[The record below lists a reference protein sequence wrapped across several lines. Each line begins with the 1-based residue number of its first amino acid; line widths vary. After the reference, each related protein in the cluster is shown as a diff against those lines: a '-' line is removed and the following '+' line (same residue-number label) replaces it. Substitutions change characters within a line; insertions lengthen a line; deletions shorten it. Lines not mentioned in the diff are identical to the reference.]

1 MFTSIIT
8 TLQNFIIEMPQL
20 QEKQKRELYAY
31 EITNELG
38 RMLSG
43 FRNFVKDNENDF
55 EEAEIEFYTLFK
67 DKINFEIKFY
77 QGRYN
82 SMFKGADIAERLKK
96 VVWSLSEHG
105 KRLGIYEPPASV
117 PQPKPAAKKAE
128 SALVAVDGAAPGE
141 KKQLSERDKKILES
155 ISVIESMLNDLKNL
169 VKQ

>member
-8 TLQNFIIEMPQL
+8 SLQNFIVEMPQL
-20 QEKQKRELYAY
+20 QDKQKRELYSY

-38 RMLSG
+38 RLLSG
-43 FRNFVKDNENDF
+43 FRNFVKDNDF

-67 DKINFEIKFY
+67 DKINYEIKFY

-96 VVWSLSEHG
+96 VVWSLTEHG
-105 KRLGIYEPPASV
+105 KRLGIYEPPAPV
-117 PQPKPAAKKAE
+117 PKLKKAE
-128 SALVAVDGAAPGE
+128 SAPVVVDGAATGE
-141 KKQLSERDKKILES
+141 KKQLSEKEKKILES
-155 ISVIESMLNDLKNL
+155 ISIIESMLNDLKNL

>member
-1 MFTSIIT
+1 MYTSIII
-8 TLQNFIIEMPQL
+8 TLQNFIIEIPQL
-20 QEKQKRELYAY
+20 QDKLKRELYSY

-38 RMLSG
+38 RLLSG

-55 EEAEIEFYTLFK
+55 NSAEIEFYTLFK

-82 SMFKGADIAERLKK
+82 AMFKGADIAERLKK

-105 KRLGIYEPPASV
+105 KRLGIYEPPAPV
-117 PQPKPAAKKAE
+117 PRPKKAV
-128 SALVAVDGAAPGE
+128 AAPVAVDGAATGE

-155 ISVIESMLNDLKNL
+155 ISILESMLNDLKNL
-169 VKQ
+169 VKNARN

>member
-38 RMLSG
+38 RLLSG

-82 SMFKGADIAERLKK
+82 AMFKGADIAERLKK
-96 VVWSLSEHG
+96 VAWSLSEHA
-105 KRLGIYEPPASV
+105 KRLGIYEPPAPV
-117 PQPKPAAKKAE
+117 PKPKPAAKKAE
-128 SALVAVDGAAPGE
+128 SAPVAVDGAATGE
-141 KKQLSERDKKILES
+141 SKKLSEKEKKILES
-155 ISVIESMLNDLKNL
+155 IKTIETMLNDLINL
-169 VKQ
+169 IK